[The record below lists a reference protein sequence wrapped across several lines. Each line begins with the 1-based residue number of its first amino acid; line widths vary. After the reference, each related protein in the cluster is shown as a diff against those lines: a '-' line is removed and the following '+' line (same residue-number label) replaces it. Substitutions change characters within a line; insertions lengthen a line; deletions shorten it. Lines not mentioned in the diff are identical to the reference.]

1 MALVQPS
8 EELLPQFGG
17 LSQGQA
23 GPSPYGLTEKNP
35 PEVQDS
41 TGPGRRLGSHGDP
54 VLAGRSGFQEPRPV
68 PAEPTPPPARPQ
80 VSPNFSAGPAGR
92 PAHQLVTQQWCSVAT
107 NERRRGPAE
116 RANGGGGRSRGP
128 AGPGPH
134 CAARRPLAR
143 PPPAPP
149 PSYRAAVAQT
159 AAAAGAGGGGPP
171 VLGPSPARLPAGD
184 RCALRPSAGTGTSGP
199 RPRRPPTVQPSLRW
213 PPVGKHPGL
222 APRDPRPPG
231 GDGEELAGCPGRTA
245 QPSVAQ
251 PPIHGAAAVTRCPV
265 TWSVAGPMP

>member
-1 MALVQPS
+1 MS
-8 EELLPQFGG
+8 
-17 LSQGQA
+17 
-23 GPSPYGLTEKNP
+23 
-35 PEVQDS
+35 
-41 TGPGRRLGSHGDP
+41 
-54 VLAGRSGFQEPRPV
+54 
-68 PAEPTPPPARPQ
+68 AEPTPPPARPQ

-184 RCALRPSAGTGTSGP
+184 RCALRPYAGTGTSGP
-199 RPRRPPTVQPSLRW
+199 RPRRPPTVS
-213 PPVGKHPGL
+213 PPFPRPARRAAPAPGAL
-222 APRDPRPPG
+222 PRPP
-231 GDGEELAGCPGRTA
+231 
-245 QPSVAQ
+245 
-251 PPIHGAAAVTRCPV
+251 PPRVRWAHAHAGAALTALANTLASPPATRGRREGTGRSWRAAPGALPSPRWPNPPF
-265 TWSVAGPMP
+265 TEPRR